1 MKEIEALQ
9 ESGLSSSDEDPFDK
23 VMKKECPGR
32 LRLYGRG
39 VCTTNLKRNEVDKP

>member
-23 VMKKECPGR
+23 VIKKGASEAVTTIRKGC
-32 LRLYGRG
+32 LY
-39 VCTTNLKRNEVDKP
+39 DKLETK